1 MEFFVVGS
9 FLDALVVDWDNYSFK
24 YASFEEDREGTL
36 KRIKKVLTNY
46 WTYPVA
52 DIKINS
58 RALPIIPHNIWHMF
72 ISLFIHTSIY
82 FSLIDLF
89 YLLMNL
95 FVCSFALCLF
105 VFLSLPSENGWRLR
119 CVQGTSTR
127 AQYDDS

>member
-52 DIKINS
+52 DVKINS
-58 RALPIIPHNIWHMF
+58 RTLQVSKSCYH
-72 ISLFIHTSIY
+72 
-82 FSLIDLF
+82 
-89 YLLMNL
+89 
-95 FVCSFALCLF
+95 
-105 VFLSLPSENGWRLR
+105 
-119 CVQGTSTR
+119 
-127 AQYDDS
+127 